1 MLNTCPWEQCRP
13 ICASYSAVQ
22 PNTNISAPPLI
33 IVVGPWQT
41 RKTHVMQIT
50 VLNISR
56 KSIICRSGRDVSE
69 KCSYCHIASLKSPI
83 IIHGPDQAPHSERK
97 SSHMSRLFS
106 TLGSHKRTWLA
117 KEDHQGSRSP
127 THLYNAPPAIV
138 GKHKLIHPK
147 KEQDHHSGHHYHP
160 PCPPLLSQEQG
171 RERGRRFDP
180 PARL

>member
-1 MLNTCPWEQCRP
+1 MLDIRLWEEHRP
-13 ICASYSAVQ
+13 ICVCDPTIEA
-22 PNTNISAPPLI
+22 NTDIPSP
-33 IVVGPWQT
+33 T
-41 RKTHVMQIT
+41 
-50 VLNISR
+50 LNPKSCKSQWLRISR
-56 KSIICRSGRDVSE
+56 KSIICLSGRGVSE

-147 KEQDHHSGHHYHP
+147 KEQDHHSVHHYHP